1 VEATAGSFVTHWGGS
16 RWAGGSYSVPGV
28 GLTAEDE
35 AAWTHPWGSLVFAGE
50 HTGGAA
56 AGSMNGA
63 AVSGARAARVAAEL
77 IGVRADA

>member
-1 VEATAGSFVTHWGGS
+1 M
-16 RWAGGSYSVPGV
+16 
-28 GLTAEDE
+28 
-35 AAWTHPWGSLVFAGE
+35 GSLVFAGE